1 MVLVLAVPLAGHDLT
16 KGACLLVLAK
26 EESRPEGAVFF
37 GGPSARGAAGMHGPR
52 GEAGRCEL
60 FVSLLVMSRFVKK
73 ESHVGRY
80 LRFCLLG
87 EGR

>member
-1 MVLVLAVPLAGHDLT
+1 MVLVLAVPLAGRDLT

-26 EESRPEGAVFF
+26 ESRPEGAVFF
-37 GGPSARGAAGMHGPR
+37 GGPSARGVAGMHGPR

-60 FVSLLVMSRFVKK
+60 FVSLAISRFAK

-80 LRFCLLG
+80 LCFFCLLG

>member
-1 MVLVLAVPLAGHDLT
+1 MLAVPFAGRDLT

-26 EESRPEGAVFF
+26 ESSRPEGAVFL
-37 GGPSARGAAGMHGPR
+37 GGPSARGVAGTHGPR

-60 FVSLLVMSRFVKK
+60 FVSLAISRFAK
-73 ESHVGRY
+73 ESHAGRY
-80 LRFCLLG
+80 LCFCLLG

>member
-1 MVLVLAVPLAGHDLT
+1 MLAVPLAGRDLT
-16 KGACLLVLAK
+16 KGAYLLVLAR
-26 EESRPEGAVFF
+26 ESRQACAVFF
-37 GGPSARGAAGMHGPR
+37 VGPSARGAAGTHGPR

>member
-1 MVLVLAVPLAGHDLT
+1 MLAVPLAGRDLT
-16 KGACLLVLAK
+16 KGAYLLVLAR
-26 EESRPEGAVFF
+26 ESRQACAVFF
-37 GGPSARGAAGMHGPR
+37 GGPSARGAAGTHGPR

-60 FVSLLVMSRFVKK
+60 FVSLVMSRFVK

-80 LRFCLLG
+80 LCFCLLG